1 MTVHKQLFILGENIG
16 ILFFYMNNKK
26 HLLRGK
32 RKTYCF
38 YMNTMVVSVT
48 SGFCYSVLHLSN
60 FYHLFT
66 LVIGRGQCMPMYLS
80 QEERLAI
87 FQS

>member
-1 MTVHKQLFILGENIG
+1 MTVHKQLFILGEYIG

-38 YMNTMVVSVT
+38 YNNTIVVSVT
-48 SGFCYSVLHLSN
+48 
-60 FYHLFT
+60 
-66 LVIGRGQCMPMYLS
+66 R
-80 QEERLAI
+80 
-87 FQS
+87 